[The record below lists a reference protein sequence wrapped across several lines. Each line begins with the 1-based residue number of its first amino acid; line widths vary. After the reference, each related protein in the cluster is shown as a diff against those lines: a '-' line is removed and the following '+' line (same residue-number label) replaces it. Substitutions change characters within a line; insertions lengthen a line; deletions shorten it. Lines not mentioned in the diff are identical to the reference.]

1 MLNML
6 VNELV
11 GKITK
16 SMILISKFNKASPH
30 SWESAWRFYLLFWR
44 ADYEICIWAVYLSVE
59 KQKENWCVGSVEASR
74 VVLWGKG
81 VLA

>member
-16 SMILISKFNKASPH
+16 YMIVILKFNKASPH
-30 SWESAWRFYLLFWR
+30 SWEPALRFYFIL
-44 ADYEICIWAVYLSVE
+44 
-59 KQKENWCVGSVEASR
+59 
-74 VVLWGKG
+74 
-81 VLA
+81 